1 MIAKENSNKYS
12 FLYLTGIEISA
23 RYEGRKIEILGYDF
37 DYKNE
42 HLNKQLDFLQNKRKE
57 RVNKILIKLNNLGIK
72 LSEEDIKEQLG
83 KALSPGRPHF
93 ARALIKKGYVN
104 TVTEAFDKYLSEG
117 RPAYVKRE
125 TISPKDAI
133 TLIHQAGGVAVLP
146 HPLYVEVLDI
156 SKLQKY
162 LDLLLKW
169 GLDGIEVYYNYRES
183 LSEISKEKIN
193 EAILFIEEFCEKNNL
208 LKTAG
213 SDFHG
218 DIGNLG
224 DVEVPEKLGSEIIE
238 FFKSRV

>member
-1 MIAKENSNKYS
+1 
-12 FLYLTGIEISA
+12 
-23 RYEGRKIEILGYDF
+23 
-37 DYKNE
+37 
-42 HLNKQLDFLQNKRKE
+42 
-57 RVNKILIKLNNLGIK
+57 
-72 LSEEDIKEQLG
+72 
-83 KALSPGRPHF
+83 
-93 ARALIKKGYVN
+93 
-104 TVTEAFDKYLSEG
+104 

>member
-193 EAILFIEEFCEKNNL
+193 EAILFIEEGHRKF
-208 LKTAG
+208 
-213 SDFHG
+213 
-218 DIGNLG
+218 
-224 DVEVPEKLGSEIIE
+224 
-238 FFKSRV
+238 RRR